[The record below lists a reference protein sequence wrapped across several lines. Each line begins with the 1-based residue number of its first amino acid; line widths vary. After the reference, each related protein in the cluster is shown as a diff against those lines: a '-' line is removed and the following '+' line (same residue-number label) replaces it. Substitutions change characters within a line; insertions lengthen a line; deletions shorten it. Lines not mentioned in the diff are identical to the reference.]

1 MTRLLEKAVAAVR
14 QLPSENQDEIAA
26 AMLRLAEDGLHSE
39 DIDPAHKDAVLE
51 GLEQTRRREFASE
64 AEIERAFNS
73 FRKKDFG

>member
-26 AMLRLAEDGLHSE
+26 AMLRLAEDRLHSE

-51 GLEQTRRREFASE
+51 GLEQTRRREFASQT
-64 AEIERAFNS
+64 EIKRAFNS
-73 FRKKDFG
+73 FRK